1 MAADLAETA
10 ETTGAVE
17 ALGTA
22 GPTAGEHPHPGWQ
35 TYLLVAVVLAIMTA
49 AEVAVFYIEVLQ
61 PVLVPILLALSAG
74 KFALVV
80 MFYMHLKFDS
90 RIFTGVFGAPLL
102 LAMLF
107 VIIGVIIFFR
117 LLAAREALVGVAG

>member
-1 MAADLAETA
+1 MAAGTA
-10 ETTGAVE
+10 NMAGAVE
-17 ALGTA
+17 RRGAA
-22 GPTAGEHPHPGWQ
+22 GAVGAVGREHPHPGWE
-35 TYLLVAVVLAIMTA
+35 TYLVVAVVLAIITA

-61 PVLVPILLALSAG
+61 PALVPILLTLSGG

-90 RIFTGVFGAPLL
+90 RIFTGVFVAPLT
-102 LAMLF
+102 LAILF

-117 LLAAREALVGVAG
+117 LLPAREAL